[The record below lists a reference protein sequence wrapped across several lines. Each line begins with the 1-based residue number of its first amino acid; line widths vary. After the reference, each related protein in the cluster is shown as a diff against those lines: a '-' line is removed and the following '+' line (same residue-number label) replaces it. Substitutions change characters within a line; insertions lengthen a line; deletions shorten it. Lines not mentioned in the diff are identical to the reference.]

1 MKLIASNWF
10 LFALMAVLVA
20 GFSGSQ
26 VCRVV
31 VEVIWLKWSVVTIT
45 MFVMAWPLEFR
56 HLYRTVTRPVG
67 PILATILNLLLI
79 PVMAWPLSYLLGEEL
94 GPGLIVAAAV
104 PTTLATGAVWTRRA
118 GGDDSLAIMV
128 TIITNLLC
136 FFVTPAWVYYLA
148 GNETDQAKFV
158 GTIFKLLYFVV
169 IPMIVGQLVRF
180 HESSAKWATTQK
192 RWLSLAAQLGV
203 LFMIFLGAVSTG
215 IRVSES
221 GGFHIRADQV
231 FMMVGVILFIHL
243 SVCFLGM
250 RLAKCLG
257 LPKPEQIAVGFSGS
271 QKTLMVGL
279 STAINMGVSIIP
291 LVSYHALQLL
301 VDTVIADRLRV
312 QEERTRSS

>member
-10 LFALMAVLVA
+10 LLALMAALVA
-20 GFSGSQ
+20 GFGGAHT
-26 VCRVV
+26 CRVV
-31 VEVIWLKWSVVTIT
+31 VEVSWLKWSVVTVT

-56 HLYRTVTRPVG
+56 HLYRTVTRPLG
-67 PILATILNLLLI
+67 PILATILNLLVI
-79 PVMAWPLSYLLGEEL
+79 PLLAWPLSYLLGAEL

-180 HESSAKWATTQK
+180 NQPSARWATANK

-221 GGFHIRADQV
+221 GGLNIQIDEIL
-231 FMMVGVILFIHL
+231 MMIAVILFIHL
-243 SVCFLGM
+243 WSAFVACDWPSGSVCPNRN
-250 RLAKCLG
+250 RLPSVFPVVKR
-257 LPKPEQIAVGFSGS
+257 
-271 QKTLMVGL
+271 
-279 STAINMGVSIIP
+279 
-291 LVSYHALQLL
+291 H
-301 VDTVIADRLRV
+301 
-312 QEERTRSS
+312 

>member
-1 MKLIASNWF
+1 MKSIASNWF
-10 LFALMAVLVA
+10 LLALVVVLVA
-20 GFSGSQ
+20 GFCGAHA
-26 VCRVV
+26 CRFVV
-31 VEVIWLKWSVVTIT
+31 DMTWLKWTVVTIT
-45 MFVMAWPLEFR
+45 MFFMAWPLEFK
-56 HLYRTVTRPVG
+56 HIYHAVTRPLG
-67 PILATILNLLLI
+67 AILATILNLLVI
-79 PVMAWPLSYLLGEEL
+79 PLMAWPLSHFLGQEL

-148 GNETDQAKFV
+148 GNEADQAKFV

-180 HESSAKWATTQK
+180 ETKSAHWATDHK

-215 IRVSES
+215 IRVSETAS
-221 GGFHIRADQV
+221 LNITVSQIIW
-231 FMMVGVILFIHL
+231 MILIILFIHL
-243 SVCFLGM
+243 SVCFTGM
-250 RLAKCLG
+250 RLAKCFG
-257 LPKPEQIAVGFSGS
+257 LPKPAQIAVGFAGS

-279 STAINMGVSIIP
+279 STAISMGVTIIP
-291 LVSYHALQLL
+291 LVTYHALQLIA
-301 VDTVIADRLRV
+301 DTVIADRIRDKDA
-312 QEERTRSS
+312 

>member
-1 MKLIASNWF
+1 MKSIASNWF
-10 LFALMAVLVA
+10 LLALMATLAA
-20 GFSGSQ
+20 GFGGAQS
-26 VCRVV
+26 CRMVV
-31 VEVIWLKWSVVTIT
+31 DISWLKWTVVTVT
-45 MFVMAWPLEFR
+45 MFVMAWPLEFK
-56 HLYRTVTRPVG
+56 HIYRAVTRPIG
-67 PILATILNLLLI
+67 PILATVLNLLVI
-79 PVMAWPLSYLLGEEL
+79 PLMAWPLSYLLGEEL

-148 GNETDQAKFV
+148 GNEADQAKFV

-180 HESSAKWATTQK
+180 NTGSAKWATHNK
-192 RWLSLAAQLGV
+192 RWLSLAAQFGV

-215 IRVSES
+215 IRVNESES
-221 GGFHIRADQV
+221 LNIHFDQIV
-231 FMMVGVILFIHL
+231 WMILVILFIHL
-243 SVCFLGM
+243 SVCFSGM
-250 RLAKCLG
+250 RLAKWFG
-257 LPKPEQIAVGFSGS
+257 LPKPAQIAVGFSGS

-291 LVSYHALQLL
+291 LVAYHALQLIA
-301 VDTVIADRLRV
+301 DTVIADKIRNKKV
-312 QEERTRSS
+312 